1 MNQIYVETP
10 WIEHK
15 IQCALVEWIIYGVE
29 LKPIP
34 AQESG
39 SKNAATSVTATD
51 SDHEAPLPQRN
62 GRRRKKKS
70 VTIGDSSSPTK
81 EVRSRIDTGL
91 NKEPVESAA
100 SRRKIKFSKQPQKLD
115 ISERPE
121 WK

>member
-1 MNQIYVETP
+1 MQCDPVER
-10 WIEHK
+10 
-15 IQCALVEWIIYGVE
+15 IIYGVE

-70 VTIGDSSSPTK
+70 VTIGDSSPTK

-91 NKEPVESAA
+91 TKEPVESAV
-100 SRRKIKFSKQPQKLD
+100 SRRKIKFSKPQKLD